1 MFENPIVILYNSHMQ
16 ASFDA
21 SPNSAERER
30 AEPNLSPVDL
40 YTQYRLLHQPDQ
52 VTHFLNLV
60 AHTSS
65 HPDYA
70 RVMAPVLEA
79 TARHFGKFG
88 IQLSDDPFENTQAV
102 YGMRKEYDTLPTPD
116 SIPIADISTCWDGI
130 AVGDGMIAVDY
141 SLNGLWNAS
150 GDPDAATVLK
160 HLHMYTSG
168 SRDTRHRIITEIDP
182 DMEEQMKRDYYGW
195 VKKTDISPG
204 ERLDLGRALGLDDIL
219 IKNPKVYW
227 AYHGFGG
234 NINAFD
240 SLFRKWLGNA
250 RERGDKATFIAME
263 GLGANGSKAEQIY
276 RDIYQIEPDRITIPR
291 YGQQIYEAMLNSGIA
306 GLQAIHKTY
315 IGFSMGAAA
324 LSHAHDLVVADEEE
338 IRESTAVAGVKARA
352 VNGMDSTA
360 IVREERRMNEL
371 QPHEA
376 LSFFPNSAMFYFN
389 PAYEGVTTLGGRV
402 SPDAPLRDKI
412 QARATQAVLHIGQ
425 LTGREGFRRLP
436 IVPGVVSWA
445 TDKLMAG
452 GKGSPE
458 RKISSQIHSGSIRD
472 DQAVSFQEQEIKTYE
487 GLTPAQVLRISRGN
501 VPSYIFLGNNDRIT
515 LAGLQRRVIQRHA
528 QILDQAGPG
537 YLPHIVFETPN
548 GHGLLFDEL
557 MEEGPVLL
565 DVLADLSP
573 HDQMNVR
580 LNIEWIQA
588 AITGDLPD
596 YLYGEI
602 AQMASADET
611 SANNRLFF
619 DPSGETQPKC
629 IYPTLKTATPDA
641 MKSPAF
647 RARFVS
653 EYIQLIRNR
662 SRTQATLPPQE

>member
-1 MFENPIVILYNSHMQ
+1 MQ
-16 ASFDA
+16 GTFDA
-21 SPNSAERER
+21 SPNSPERER
-30 AEPNLSPVDL
+30 AEPQLSPVDS

-60 AHTSS
+60 THTSN

-79 TARHFGKFG
+79 SARHFSKFG
-88 IQLSDDPFENTQAV
+88 IQLSDDPFQNTQSV
-102 YGMRKEYDTLPTPD
+102 YGLRKECDTLPTPD

-141 SLNGLWNAS
+141 SLNGQWHAS
-150 GDPDAATVLK
+150 GDKDAATVLK
-160 HLHMYTSG
+160 HMHMYTSG
-168 SRDTRHRIITEIDP
+168 SRDTRHRIITDIHP
-182 DMEEQMKRDYYGW
+182 DMEAIFKREYYGW
-195 VKKTDISPG
+195 VKRNELPPG
-204 ERLDLGRALGLDDIL
+204 ERLELGRALGLQDIL

-276 RDIYQIEPDRITIPR
+276 RDIYEIEPDRITIPR

-306 GLQAIHKTY
+306 GLQAIQKTY
-315 IGFSMGAAA
+315 IGFSMGAAG
-324 LSHAHDLVVADEEE
+324 LSHAHDLVIADEEE
-338 IRESTAVAGVKARA
+338 IRESTTVAAVKARS
-352 VNGMDSTA
+352 VNGLDSNE
-360 IVREERRMNEL
+360 IVREERKMNEL
-371 QPHEA
+371 QPHEP
-376 LSFFPNSAMFYFN
+376 LTFFPRSAMFYFN
-389 PAYEGVTTLGGRV
+389 PAYQGVTTLGGTV
-402 SPDAPLRDKI
+402 SPDAPLRDKL

-425 LTGREGFRRLP
+425 FTGREGFRRLP
-436 IVPGVVSWA
+436 IVPKVVSWA

-452 GKGSPE
+452 GQASPD
-458 RKISSQIHSGSIRD
+458 RKISSQIHSDSIRD
-472 DQAVSFQEQEIKTYE
+472 DQAVSFQEREIKTYD
-487 GLTPAQVLRISRGN
+487 GLTPTQVMRISRGN
-501 VPSYIFLGNNDRIT
+501 IPAYVFLGNKDRIT
-515 LAGLQRRVIQRHA
+515 LASLQRRVIERHA
-528 QILDQAGPG
+528 QILDEAGPG

-580 LNIEWIQA
+580 VNLEWIQA

-596 YLYGEI
+596 YLLGEI
-602 AQMASADET
+602 AKMADTDER
-611 SANNRLFF
+611 SANSRLFF
-619 DPSGETQPKC
+619 DPTGETQPMC
-629 IYPTLKTATPDA
+629 IYPTLKSATPDA
-641 MKSPAF
+641 MKSPAY

-662 SRTQATLPPQE
+662 SRTQAVPPPQE